1 MARIL
6 NISTHKNLLIK
17 TKRMNIKYESKL
29 IKLDE
34 LVLDKN
40 NPRFAELYSGS
51 EKESDIIEYLL
62 FTESSKEIAEAIS
75 KAQEFYVDRPLWVIK
90 DGDKYIVKDGNRRCS
105 AVKALTLP
113 NKYELD
119 LPRFEI
125 NELPVLEYFNQTD
138 LDIRIRLEH
147 NSNLFKKW
155 GRIAKALEIYRLF
168 SSGNSIESLSE
179 IDSKPKDFIKIATFY
194 HKASEIKG
202 EDFKKLVR
210 EGKGETGGKTI
221 VFERLFRGKKDCG
234 YSFKNTGEILIKN
247 QDLFKC
253 YIIALVEY
261 LLENPKTSSRTLDEI
276 FKRGE
281 SFLELLKPFGFPPQL
296 KQNIVPINVNNS
308 ENGSTHNENNNSSVN
323 NNNSSQNINTSGSGN
338 ITAGSTNPNPAP
350 KNDNN
355 QNISSNSGSKTSG
368 TTTTRHSVKNRPTIK
383 RKKIPAPLIKLI
395 DECFN
400 LDQNN
405 FANSKTALTRVTF
418 ECVLKYVVEN
428 SFQSNG
434 KPISVSNHFQCAFRD
449 KHNVELPYTN
459 FTKLKI
465 KFCELIKETSYKKAF
480 EVFDLELSHQIIH
493 NYRVG
498 AIPKQAKDLCDNLI
512 ELLEFMLQEE
522 SDLINSIDIS
532 KL

>member
-1 MARIL
+1 M
-6 NISTHKNLLIK
+6 S
-17 TKRMNIKYESKL
+17 MKYESKL
-29 IKLDE
+29 IKLDQ

-75 KAQEFYVDRPLWVIK
+75 KAQEFYEDRPLWVIK

-125 NELPVLEYFNQTD
+125 NELPVLEYFNQSD

-179 IDSKPKDFIKIATFY
+179 IDSNPKDFIKIATFY

-247 QDLFKC
+247 QDLFKS

-276 FKRGE
+276 SKRGE
-281 SFLELLKPFGFPPQL
+281 SFLELLKPFGFPPQP
-296 KQNIVPINVNNS
+296 KQNIVPIIVNNS
-308 ENGSTHNENNNSSVN
+308 ENGSTENENNNSSVN
-323 NNNSSQNINTSGSGN
+323 NNNSSQSLNTSGSGN
-338 ITAGSTNPNPAP
+338 ITADSTNPNATPI
-350 KNDNN
+350 NDNN
-355 QNISSNSGSKTSG
+355 QNISSNSSSNTSG
-368 TTTTRHSVKNRPTIK
+368 TTNTRHSVKNRPTIK
-383 RKKIPAPLIKLI
+383 RKKIPAPLKNLI

-418 ECVLKYVVEN
+418 ECVLKFVVEN

-434 KPISVSNHFQCAFRD
+434 KPISVSNHFQFAFRD
-449 KHNVELPYTN
+449 KRNVELPYTN
-459 FTKLKI
+459 FTMLKI

-480 EVFDLELSHQIIH
+480 EVFDLELPHQIIH

-512 ELLEFMLQEE
+512 DLLEFMLQDET
-522 SDLINSIDIS
+522 DLINSLDIS